1 MQFSTDFNM
10 SATEAMQGKFG
21 CVAEE
26 RDDLNH
32 QLEVARKDYGELQ
45 KAQLES
51 RRADLIKV

>member
-1 MQFSTDFNM
+1 M
-10 SATEAMQGKFG
+10 SATEAMQRKFG

-45 KAQLES
+45 KARSQEELEE
-51 RRADLIKV
+51 LI